1 MNRRKSYCTPIPL
14 DESENDAMMEGWQPE
29 DFLIHKSPDMNNW
42 KDAKPY
48 STCCGTQVTGHQM
61 DVGLCPSCLEPAEF
75 EWEEDQPEE
84 NITGEE
90 RDLDDGLPEDYY
102 TREVDHSGNGLKNY
116 Y

>member
-29 DFLIHKSPDMNNW
+29 DFLIHKSPDMNW

-61 DVGLCPSCLEPAEF
+61 DVGLCPNCLEPAEF
-75 EWEEDQPEE
+75 EWEEDLPLED
-84 NITGEE
+84 E
-90 RDLDDGLPEDYY
+90 RETDYGWDGDELRDIQIERRD
-102 TREVDHSGNGLKNY
+102 TKNEL
-116 Y
+116 